1 MLVSV
6 LKGEFYV
13 RSSAWRHTNRACY
26 SYVLFSISNVESL
39 FSMTGNFGM
48 CWDTTGPGPTCNQ
61 NWVAAA
67 SYLEIVGILL
77 GQMVV
82 GYLGDS

>member
-1 MLVSV
+1 
-6 LKGEFYV
+6 
-13 RSSAWRHTNRACY
+13 
-26 SYVLFSISNVESL
+26 
-39 FSMTGNFGM
+39 MTGNFGM
-48 CWDTTGPGPTCNQ
+48 CWDTSGPGPTCNQ